1 MQRILSSGKVIQHF
15 RFLFLSLLLFSAS
28 AGADSTASDSGK
40 SKSGVS
46 VKVLDNGLKILV
58 KEDHRAPIAV
68 VQVWYRV
75 GTSYEHEGITGLSHV
90 LEHLMFKGTTKRK
103 SGEFEVILSRIGAE
117 NNAFT
122 SQDYTAYYEVL
133 AAEHIEVAIDLEAD
147 RMRNLVLDKAEFL
160 KEIEVVKEERRTRT
174 DDNPNSKMRE
184 QFNAV
189 AYLNNPYRAPVIG
202 WMEDLETMNLDDLKD
217 WYAKW
222 YAPNNATLVVAGDVD
237 PQEVFALA
245 TKYFG
250 DYKAVKLP
258 VVKPRTEIPQI
269 GLREIVVKAPAKVAS
284 FLMGFK
290 TPGMISAKLGKVEKW
305 EPYALDVLANIL
317 DGGSSARFSKKLV
330 RGKEIAAGA
339 SAGYM
344 GYGRMPQLFM
354 VSAVPAT
361 GVEIDDLRKAIM
373 TELELMKTSLV
384 TDDELERVKAQVLA
398 SEIYQRD
405 SVQHMAT
412 TLGSLETTGLGWEL
426 IDEYEKQV
434 LAITPEQI
442 QQVAKK
448 YLNEDQMT
456 FARLEPQSMTMG
468 GFK

>member
-1 MQRILSSGKVIQHF
+1 MRNYRLWFAAIV
-15 RFLFLSLLLFSAS
+15 FSCAS
-28 AGADSTASDSGK
+28 AQADSTSMNTDVVTKKAPS
-40 SKSGVS
+40 VS
-46 VKVLDNGLKILV
+46 EKVLENGLRVLV

-68 VQVWYRV
+68 VQVWYRI
-75 GTSYEHEGITGLSHV
+75 GTSYEHEGITGLSHA
-90 LEHLMFKGTTKRK
+90 LEHMMFKGTKTRK
-103 SGEFEVILSRIGAE
+103 SGDFEVVLSRIGAE

-133 AAEHIEVAIDLEAD
+133 AAEHVETALELEGD
-147 RMRNLVLDKAEFL
+147 RMRGLVLDKAEFE
-160 KEIEVVKEERRTRT
+160 KEIEVVKEERRMRT
-174 DDNPNSKMRE
+174 DDNPNSVMRE

-202 WMEDLETMNLDDLKD
+202 WMEDLDNMNLDDLKD

-237 PQEVFALA
+237 PKEVFALA
-245 TKYFG
+245 EKYFG
-250 DYKAVKLP
+250 AYESVKLP

-269 GLREIVVKAPAKVAS
+269 GPREIVVKAPAKVAS
-284 FLMGFK
+284 FMMGFK

-317 DGGSSARFSKKLV
+317 DGGSSARFAKKLV
-330 RGKEIAAGA
+330 RGQEIAAGA

-354 VSAVPAT
+354 VSGVPAT
-361 GVEIDDLRKAIM
+361 GVSIDDLRKAIM
-373 TELELMKTSLV
+373 VEIELMKTTLA
-384 TDDELERVKAQVLA
+384 TAEELERVKAQVLA

-405 SVQHMAT
+405 SVSHIAI

-426 IDEYEKQV
+426 MDEYEEQIM
-434 LAITPEQI
+434 AITPEQI

-456 FARLEPQSMTMG
+456 FARLDPQSLFAG
-468 GFK
+468 GSK